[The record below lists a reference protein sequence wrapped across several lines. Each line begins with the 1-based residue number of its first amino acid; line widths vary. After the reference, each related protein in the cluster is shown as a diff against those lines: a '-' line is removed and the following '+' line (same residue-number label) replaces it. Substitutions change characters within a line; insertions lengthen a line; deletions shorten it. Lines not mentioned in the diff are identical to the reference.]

1 MRVSST
7 EVLHWIG
14 GYDLAGIGAITE
26 IDDKL
31 MAIGAD
37 ATSHTDKFQST
48 APTGQLMYTLTE
60 KGWYDKTARSM
71 RNFLIAS
78 EPVDGWD
85 SLYAN
90 FGKKTGFPVTMAS
103 GMRIGS
109 KPIDQTPEK
118 FAEAMVEY
126 LHQGEV
132 WEGNILAPGTRVA
145 APVSNPYDG
154 YRLDHGATQAGRKT
168 RVMVQVADPE
178 WHGAE
183 AMIVRVLMASAQGRG
198 FSTWTLA
205 APDVRITPANVPFAA
220 SFELTPND
228 SPRYVAIRWEWVG
241 NAITG
246 SPSAKL
252 MAGAALFTP

>member
-132 WEGNILAPGTRVA
+132 WEGRIIAPGTRVA
-145 APVSNPYDG
+145 APEDHPFDG
-154 YRLDHGATQAGRKT
+154 YRLNYGAAQTGKRAI
-168 RVMVQVADPE
+168 VMVQVNDPV

-183 AMIVRVLMASAQGRG
+183 TLKVQVLTAPNLNALASWTVRHEFA
-198 FSTWTLA
+198 
-205 APDVRITPANVPFAA
+205 ITPATVPFSATSIPIDDPPRHLALRWVWEGA
-220 SFELTPND
+220 S
-228 SPRYVAIRWEWVG
+228 
-241 NAITG
+241 ITG

-252 MAGAALFTP
+252 MAGAALYTP